1 MSRTDKLIG
10 VFAAVALITA
20 ALVLGSRFNAAPA
33 AARQSEDAMGERL
46 VVIEHANP
54 TRFDVGEAGDS
65 VGDTVVFANDLYD
78 EANVN
83 VVGTVQGVCVRTVVG
98 KSMECFLT
106 NIFQN
111 GMITVQGPADD
122 SVYGTAEISA
132 AITGGTG
139 DYLGASGELKIKK
152 LEGNQFTHVFELT

>member
-1 MSRTDKLIG
+1 
-10 VFAAVALITA
+10 
-20 ALVLGSRFNAAPA
+20 
-33 AARQSEDAMGERL
+33 MGKRL

-54 TRFDVGEAGDS
+54 TRFDVGEPGDS
-65 VGDTVVFANDLYD
+65 VGDTVVFSNDLYD
-78 EANVN
+78 AANVN

-132 AITGGTG
+132 VITGGTD

-152 LEGNQFTHVFELT
+152 LEGNQFTHIFELL